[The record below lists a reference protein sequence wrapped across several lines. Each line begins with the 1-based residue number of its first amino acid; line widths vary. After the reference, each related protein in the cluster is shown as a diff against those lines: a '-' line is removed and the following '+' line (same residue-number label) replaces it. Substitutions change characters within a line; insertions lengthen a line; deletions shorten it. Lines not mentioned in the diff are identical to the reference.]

1 MGALSVYT
9 FSAGNAY
16 RGSSRTYHQIDRLAH
31 GVSYRSFVYLGMAQ
45 AEDPPQLTRPGHVSE
60 RDWEIR
66 LRDYD
71 TALARYDGAVEAI
84 DNEMRQGLLP
94 TGAHQQA
101 ERAAQNA
108 LALARGALLSLY
120 RHLTERH

>member
-1 MGALSVYT
+1 VAL
-9 FSAGNAY
+9 
-16 RGSSRTYHQIDRLAH
+16 DDDL
-31 GVSYRSFVYLGMAQ
+31 
-45 AEDPPQLTRPGHVSE
+45 PQLSRPDHVNE

-66 LRDYD
+66 LSDYD
-71 TALARYDGAVEAI
+71 TALARYDSAVAAI

>member
-1 MGALSVYT
+1 MGRTVARSYTSVVAL
-9 FSAGNAY
+9 
-16 RGSSRTYHQIDRLAH
+16 DDDL
-31 GVSYRSFVYLGMAQ
+31 
-45 AEDPPQLTRPGHVSE
+45 PQLSRPDHVNE

-66 LRDYD
+66 LSDYD
-71 TALARYDGAVEAI
+71 TALARYDSAVAAI
-84 DNEMRQGLLP
+84 ANEMRQGLLP